1 MYNDSISTKIK
12 DCLKKIKAY
21 YTSSH
26 SSKIGEKVS
35 IDYEHE
41 VQAMFPSLSSIQA
54 IGGSGIVKST
64 ANTLII
70 KTHLSFN
77 FKKQKQVA
85 NISEMS
91 TIPEKLEFLV

>member
-64 ANTLII
+64 QTSKVLP
-70 KTHLSFN
+70 KW
-77 FKKQKQVA
+77 
-85 NISEMS
+85 
-91 TIPEKLEFLV
+91 